1 MKTAD
6 RQEYRR
12 QVSGKYADKTP
23 IPYTPNI
30 FQGKIFCGH
39 CGKSLHRQRSR
50 RSQGEY
56 IYLFHCLT
64 NTRVAKGA
72 CEGVYITEKELTDSL
87 TVIVE
92 KELDTIVGHSIP
104 MMQQEKHYRE
114 HRAVIQGQLS
124 EKRKLLEKDRGLI
137 QGFYEDMVEGTISRE
152 EYLSLKADMEEHAQ
166 ALSKSITGLEEEKE
180 NTDKNW
186 QHQKALEC
194 HAADLNKS
202 HTLTAELVSSLFT
215 RIDVFHDR
223 HFKITFSFRD
233 ALGQEAQHG

>member
-1 MKTAD
+1 
-6 RQEYRR
+6 
-12 QVSGKYADKTP
+12 
-23 IPYTPNI
+23 
-30 FQGKIFCGH
+30 
-39 CGKSLHRQRSR
+39 
-50 RSQGEY
+50 
-56 IYLFHCLT
+56 
-64 NTRVAKGA
+64 
-72 CEGVYITEKELTDSL
+72 
-87 TVIVE
+87 
-92 KELDTIVGHSIP
+92 
-104 MMQQEKHYRE
+104 MMQQEKQYKE

-152 EYLSLKADMEEHAQ
+152 EYLSLKADMEEHTQ
-166 ALSKSITGLEEEKE
+166 ALSKSITALEEEKE

-215 RIDVFHDR
+215 RIEVFHDR
-223 HFKITFSFRD
+223 NFNITFSFRD